1 MFVSRHRI
9 TLLSLALS
17 VAAPVLAHAESWD
30 IDSSHS
36 RAQFAVRHLMISN
49 VRGDLGKVTGTI
61 NWDAKN
67 PAAAAVNATVDVAGV
82 NTQDP
87 KRDEH
92 LRSPDFFDTAK
103 YPTITFKSKRVEKA
117 GGKLKLVGDLTLHG
131 VTKEVALDVEGPTA
145 EIKDPWGLIRAGA
158 NATGKISRKDFGL
171 SWNKTLDTGGV
182 AVGDEVAVTLDIELV
197 RKPAGAAPAAPPKAG
212 K

>member
-1 MFVSRHRI
+1 MSVTRHRI

-17 VAAPVLAHAESWD
+17 LAAPALARAEQWD

-36 RAQFAVRHLMISN
+36 RAQFSVRHLMISN
-49 VRGDLGKVTGTI
+49 VRGDLGKVTGTV
-61 NWDAKN
+61 NWDPKN
-67 PAAAAVNATVDVAGV
+67 PGVATVNATVDVTGV
-82 NTQDP
+82 DTRDA

-92 LRSPDFFDTAK
+92 LRNADFFDTAK
-103 YPTITFKSKRVEKA
+103 YPTLTFKSKRVEKA

-131 VTKEVALDVEGPTA
+131 VTKEVVLDVEGPTT
-145 EIKDPWGLIRAGA
+145 EIKDPWGLLRSGA
-158 NATGKISRKDFGL
+158 SATGKISRKDFGL

-182 AVGDEVAVTLDIELV
+182 AVGDEVAVTLDIEMV
-197 RKPAGAAPAAPPKAG
+197 RKPAGPAAPAKAG